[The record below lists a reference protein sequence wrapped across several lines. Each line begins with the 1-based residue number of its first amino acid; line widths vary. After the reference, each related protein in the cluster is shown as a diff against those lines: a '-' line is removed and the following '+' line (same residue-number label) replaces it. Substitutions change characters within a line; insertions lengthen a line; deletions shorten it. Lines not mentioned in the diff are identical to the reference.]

1 MAQGRCPGMVH
12 LVGAGPGDPELI
24 TRKGARLIEA
34 AEVILYDSLVN
45 PALLDLARPEAELI
59 FAGKRR
65 DHHFMRQYEINRL
78 LVERAW
84 AGQRVVRLKGGDPM
98 IFGRAGE
105 ELEALA
111 THGVPFEVVPGVTAA
126 AGCAAAAAIP
136 LTHRDHAQTLILATG
151 HAKDGE
157 PDLDWQALCRPRQTL
172 VFYMGHNALPGLVR
186 PPHRERPRQRH
197 ARRDDRE
204 RHPARPA
211 RHPRH
216 AGRPAGQGC
225 RQSPARAG
233 AADHRRC
240 GDGAGAGCGGANG
253 RLTSC
258 PYGRGRILYFWLLE
272 RAVYGSFRHVSKQY
286 LHRYC
291 ESTRSAGI
299 GGSEPMRRGLRTCYG

>member
-1 MAQGRCPGMVH
+1 MAQGGCPGMVH

-65 DHHFMRQYEINRL
+65 DNHFMRQHEINRL

-172 VFYMGHNALPGLVR
+172 VFYMGHNALPALCARLTENGLVSAT
-186 PPHRERPRQRH
+186 PAAMIENGTLPGQRVIRGTL
-197 ARRDDRE
+197 ADLPDKVAACRLRG
-204 RHPARPA
+204 PALLIIGEVVTA
-211 RHPRH
+211 
-216 AGRPAGQGC
+216 
-225 RQSPARAG
+225 
-233 AADHRRC
+233 
-240 GDGAGAGCGGANG
+240 
-253 RLTSC
+253 
-258 PYGRGRILYFWLLE
+258 LE
-272 RAVYGSFRHVSKQY
+272 RASVEQTGS
-286 LHRYC
+286 
-291 ESTRSAGI
+291 
-299 GGSEPMRRGLRTCYG
+299 